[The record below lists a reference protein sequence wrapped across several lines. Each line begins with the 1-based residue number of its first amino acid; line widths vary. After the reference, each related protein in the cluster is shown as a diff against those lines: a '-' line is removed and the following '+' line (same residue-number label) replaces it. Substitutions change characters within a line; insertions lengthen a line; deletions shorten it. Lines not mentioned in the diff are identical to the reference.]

1 MAKSLKSIVVLCG
14 FAVRCNT
21 KLKTDGQ
28 DNWHNEYCYLLRAT
42 MSNNVNNAMSMSCS
56 NINNKTLEKL

>member
-1 MAKSLKSIVVLCG
+1 MIMAKSLKSIVVLCG

-28 DNWHNEYCYLLRAT
+28 DNWHNGFCYFFDLQSGLT
-42 MSNNVNNAMSMSCS
+42 FIGEHYM
-56 NINNKTLEKL
+56 